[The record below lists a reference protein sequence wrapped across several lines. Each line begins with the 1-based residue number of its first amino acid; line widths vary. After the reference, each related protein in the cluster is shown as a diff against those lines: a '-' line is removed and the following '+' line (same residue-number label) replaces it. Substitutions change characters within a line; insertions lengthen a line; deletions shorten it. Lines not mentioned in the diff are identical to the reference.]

1 MIDYQCFRVS
11 LTLAHGCF
19 VSQVQR
25 QLTSEAHTDYFK
37 WVETATLLSLVPLAP
52 TARDRHFTKKNRSP
66 KHKNS
71 YITAEAT
78 VAPKVSRSRPP
89 SYLRDHG
96 RNLALY

>member
-25 QLTSEAHTDYFK
+25 QLTSEAHTDYFE

-52 TARDRHFTKKNRSP
+52 TARATGTLRRKNHSP
-66 KHKNS
+66 KHNNS
-71 YITAEAT
+71 YVT
-78 VAPKVSRSRPP
+78 V
-89 SYLRDHG
+89 
-96 RNLALY
+96 N